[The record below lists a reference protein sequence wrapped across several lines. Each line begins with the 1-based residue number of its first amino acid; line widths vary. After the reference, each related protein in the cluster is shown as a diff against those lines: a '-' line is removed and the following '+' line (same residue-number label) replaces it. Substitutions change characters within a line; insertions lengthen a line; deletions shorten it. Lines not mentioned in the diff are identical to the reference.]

1 MVEIHR
7 QQGTGDLQI
16 QCVQRVMRTF
26 AAVGD
31 ISTIGIGTCV
41 SALNT
46 TDVITG
52 SPFTRQ
58 DATVNVISR
67 RPHSGET
74 EYQREFVTLVL
85 AEHFANGIGVAPQVF
100 GVVTLHFRAV
110 LSS

>member
-1 MVEIHR
+1 MVCIR
-7 QQGTGDLQI
+7 STVSD
-16 QCVQRVMRTF
+16 VT
-26 AAVGD
+26 AVGIGSG
-31 ISTIGIGTCV
+31 IST
-41 SALNT
+41 LNT

-100 GVVTLHFRAV
+100 GVVTLHVRAV